1 MDNYIFTNSSLILNI
16 ILNILDLS
24 DKKKIN
30 NICPLCNKNF
40 TYYYIYKNKDLK
52 FEIFEFQIHLFI
64 IHNKINSLFYK
75 KLCSNFIN
83 NFDDLNF
90 DKKKLKRYNIK
101 NKEVVKNI
109 NWCAFNANEIFI
121 LDALYEFGSNKI
133 YTEKNL
139 NINESKIFRFSEHAG
154 LIYFE
159 KNKIL
164 NIKIMTKSRVE
175 QSDPLIFMPSNSLEA
190 LKVDY
195 IFHTHPKTPFI
206 GSRLKNGILYE
217 FPSISDITHFIEHH
231 NNGKLLGSI
240 IMAPEGIYIIRKNN
254 FNRNPIHVD
263 YNIMIKDL
271 QDIFSE
277 CYNDSYSNYSYI
289 NYNQHKINNEIK
301 LKDDFFYKEIANNY
315 EYISKINDVLYK
327 YDLFIDYYARILFN
341 NINQKKWVI
350 DNIYLPFIN

>member
-139 NINESKIFRFSEHAG
+139 NINKNTIISLIIHTLQQNEFFS
-154 LIYFE
+154 
-159 KNKIL
+159 
-164 NIKIMTKSRVE
+164 
-175 QSDPLIFMPSNSLEA
+175 SLM
-190 LKVDY
+190 L
-195 IFHTHPKTPFI
+195 T
-206 GSRLKNGILYE
+206 S
-217 FPSISDITHFIEHH
+217 
-231 NNGKLLGSI
+231 
-240 IMAPEGIYIIRKNN
+240 
-254 FNRNPIHVD
+254 FNR
-263 YNIMIKDL
+263 
-271 QDIFSE
+271 S
-277 CYNDSYSNYSYI
+277 
-289 NYNQHKINNEIK
+289 
-301 LKDDFFYKEIANNY
+301 
-315 EYISKINDVLYK
+315 
-327 YDLFIDYYARILFN
+327 
-341 NINQKKWVI
+341 
-350 DNIYLPFIN
+350 